1 MNKKLT
7 RLVSMTLAMVMIM
20 TTFTV
25 GNGSVV
31 LADDAIGEIA
41 ITDLNVEET
50 PVDTTADEVS
60 AGDTST
66 SKTNDTS
73 VTDTE
78 ENPLFID
85 LGDVTNNEDF
95 INLVADGTTIN
106 SSMTITRT
114 ENSSYVT
121 VTGDRNTEGSWK
133 IAKYNDGTKPG
144 NIAFTLG
151 KSATVTVT
159 TGGEHLT
166 YVSTELGDTSTA
178 NTIPEKSTT
187 GKFNLASGTYYV
199 YNTEG
204 NITVDSIA
212 VAIDGSTE
220 ASYAA
225 VSVTENEDGGT
236 FSLDGEGGYTLNDNN
251 PNVAANEGKFAVGG
265 NYTLIVTPDS
275 TNNYKV
281 ESVSANGATVGTPNV
296 NEASGIYTVDLS
308 NFTESVNITINY
320 SKAETTTT
328 TTITETTTETTTNTV
343 ESSTETTTTVVVD
356 MEVLTEGEYDA
367 NTILNSSNLFSVVKG
382 EGNNSKACKINSL
395 GYVRFRVD
403 NNATVTVKYKCGS
416 SSNKKS
422 ATPILNGQKGDTVT
436 VESPETSFTVSN
448 LQGNTYDLTTETTG
462 DSTLQI
468 ISITVTYSN
477 VEPVTGTLT
486 VTLSNPPSGAGYTI
500 KDSNNKE
507 VTGSNNTYTLNDGDV
522 YDIDVLGVQN
532 YSYKVEYNN
541 TDITD
546 TGKFTY
552 NKDITSLT
560 ITYTEYEKAK
570 VTINVTSDDD
580 NFDLNKAVPLIDG
593 KEITGSSIGNGVYNY
608 IDYEGIIHT
617 ITAPTISGYNVTITS
632 NAKEINQFT
641 VVNGLV
647 INIDYSK
654 EVVSANDTW
663 NFNTLTS
670 ITAKAE
676 NTLIGSNGT
685 ELIYQAYDKDTV
697 GGSKDISF
705 ETGVGTQTGVGIETA
720 GSGSTER
727 RYFAIDIEPNATFTM
742 YYVRNSKN
750 TTAYIANIGNTVLA
764 TGNTLTTNS
773 QLGTVSY
780 TNDTSKTMTIYC
792 YGDGGKPIFIGAT
805 LSGTITSFGPIV
817 VKVVDESGAA
827 VTDATVQVGNATIS
841 SSANGEYTFDGPFTK
856 AVKATVSKVGYVTTE
871 SETFTATG
879 TKTVVLKQVKL
890 ITVSGTVTDKD
901 TGNVLSNAL
910 VTLTFTDGTSK
921 AVATSA
927 NGKFSFENVSNL
939 KSLNVSRSGYV
950 GFTNNFTGNETT
962 NQTVDAKLTKLNNT
976 VTVKFYSTDNVSDNV
991 YAGRTSSNITT
1002 SILTSKLKE
1011 YTVTNVEPGTKLYFK
1026 STANN
1031 VFEWY
1036 PYENNGT
1043 TETILNSSYITFTQN
1058 SSKDKYFTYTVPE
1071 NATAGNTYGVKFVVD
1086 DKLVNSLNEADYNLS
1101 NSGEIGYGQYGL
1113 GDDKIRVNAGRSDQ
1127 LTDSEIANYSKYSG
1141 RIYFRYAFIKPS
1153 LEDYSKGYSDKKY
1166 NGIVGT
1172 SYVQNANQYG
1182 ILRGTFDTAPSG
1194 SQSDIDK
1201 PFVAFKPV
1209 IAGLGDTDTV
1219 DVLIET
1225 SGGSYDL
1232 FPINDRNNPVTGAI
1246 QDPNNTGKKL
1256 YKLNNNLEYAIVA
1269 TSSTKV
1275 YLKSVRMYD
1284 PNNIMANKDTT
1295 GVTSIGGSA
1304 DPNFYVEDMGTVAEL
1319 KNTTFGNTVL
1329 NGLSDVQSADSYKV
1343 FRIVSRIV
1351 VPSDGRDNL
1360 DGYLDGVQS
1369 VGYDVYETNTYNQLN
1384 ESSLYGYNA
1393 HQTVDSSLN
1402 DMAAEADAK
1411 ADSAIEFTDTVN
1423 TAVMNLNKDDTEGYV
1438 NAGNIADLSSVTTDQ
1453 LLCGNVKAAEANWY
1467 DLYVQTFI
1475 AVKADTSLTLVPYTK
1490 VNDTKNYT
1498 VCDKN
1503 NNVAKVINTQTTASN

>member
-7 RLVSMTLAMVMIM
+7 RLVSMTLAMVMII

-41 ITDLNVEET
+41 INDLNVEET

-95 INLVADGTTIN
+95 INLVANGTTIN
-106 SSMTITRT
+106 SSMTITRD

-121 VTGDRNTEGSWK
+121 VTGDRNKEGAWK
-133 IAKYNDGTKPG
+133 IAKYNDGSHPG

-166 YVSTELGDTSTA
+166 YVSNELGDTSTA
-178 NTIPEKSTT
+178 NTIPENSTT
-187 GKFNLASGTYYV
+187 GKFNLDAGTYYV

-204 NITVDSIA
+204 NITVESIV

-265 NYTLIVTPDS
+265 NYTLIVTPDT

-281 ESVSANGATVGTPNV
+281 ESVSANGATVGTSNV
-296 NEASGIYTVDLS
+296 NEASGIYTVELS

-320 SKAETTTT
+320 SKAET

-356 MEVLTEGEYDA
+356 MELLTEGEYNA

-382 EGNNSKACKINSL
+382 DGNSSKDCKINNL

-403 NNATVTVKYKCGS
+403 DNAAVTVKYKCGS
-416 SSNKKS
+416 SSGNNKS
-422 ATPILNGQKGDTVT
+422 ATPVLNGQKGDTVK
-436 VESPETSFTVSN
+436 VGSSETSFTVSN
-448 LQGNTYDLTTETTG
+448 LQGNTYDLTTETT
-462 DSTLQI
+462 DNSTLQI

-477 VEPVTGTLT
+477 VEPVTGTLN
-486 VTLSNPPSGAGYTI
+486 VELINPPSSASYTI
-500 KDSNNKE
+500 KDSNNEE
-507 VTGSNNTYTLNDGDV
+507 VIGNNNTYTLNDGEV
-522 YDIDVLGVQN
+522 YFIDVIGVQN
-532 YSYKVEYNN
+532 YYNEVEYNS
-541 TDITD
+541 TDITN

-552 NKDITSLT
+552 SKDVTSLK
-560 ITYTEYEKAK
+560 ITYTEYEKAT
-570 VTINVTSDDD
+570 VTINVTSDDE
-580 NFDLNKAVPLIDG
+580 NFDINNVVPLIDG
-593 KEITGSSIGNGVYNY
+593 EKITASSVGNGVYNY
-608 IDYEGIIHT
+608 IDYIGITHT
-617 ITAPTISGYNVTITS
+617 ISAPNISGYNKTITA
-632 NAKEINQFT
+632 NAREISYFIVQ
-641 VVNGLV
+641 NGLV

-654 EVVSANDTW
+654 EVISADDTW
-663 NFNTLTS
+663 NFNNLTS
-670 ITAKAE
+670 ITSNAE
-676 NTLIGSNGT
+676 NTLIGSNGG
-685 ELIYQAYDKDTV
+685 ELIYKADKSDKV
-697 GGSKDISF
+697 DGSKDISF
-705 ETGVGTQTGVGIETA
+705 ETGIGNQTGVGIQTA
-720 GSGSTER
+720 GSGNTER
-727 RYFAIDIEPNATFTM
+727 RYFTIDIEPNATFTM
-742 YYVRNSKN
+742 YYVRNAKD
-750 TTAYIANIGNTVLA
+750 TTAYISNIENIVLA
-764 TGNTLTTNS
+764 KGNTLTATS

-792 YGDGGKPIFIGAT
+792 YGDDGKPIFIGAT
-805 LSGTITSFGPIV
+805 LLGSITSFGPIV
-817 VKVVDESGAA
+817 VKVVDESGIA

-841 SSANGEYTFDGPFTK
+841 SSANGEYTFTGPFTK

-871 SETFTATG
+871 SEIFTATG
-879 TKTVVLKQVKL
+879 TKTVVLKKVKA

-901 TGNVLSNAL
+901 SGVALSNAI

-921 AVATSA
+921 AVATSTD
-927 NGKFSFENVSNL
+927 GKFSFENVSNL
-939 KSLNVSRSGYV
+939 KSITVSRNGYV
-950 GFTNNFTGNETT
+950 SFYNNFTGNETT

-976 VTVKFYSTDNVSDNV
+976 VTVKFYSTGNVSDNV

-1011 YTVTNVEPGTKLYFK
+1011 YTVNNVEPGTKLYFK

-1043 TETILNSSYITFTQN
+1043 KETILDSSYITFTQN

-1086 DKLVNSLNEADYNLS
+1086 NNLVNSLNTDDYNL
-1101 NSGEIGYGQYGL
+1101 NNNGGVGYGQYGL
-1113 GDDKIRVNAGRSDQ
+1113 GDDKIRVNAGKGDQ
-1127 LTDSEIANYSKYSG
+1127 LTDSEIANYSKYNG
-1141 RIYFRYAFIKPS
+1141 RIYFKYAFIKPS

-1182 ILRGTFDTAPSG
+1182 ILRGTFDTAPSDNL
-1194 SQSDIDK
+1194 SSIDK

-1209 IAGLGDTDTV
+1209 ITGLVDTDTV

-1256 YKLNNNLEYAIVA
+1256 YKLKNNLEYAIVA

-1284 PNNIMANKDTT
+1284 PNNIMANKDTA

-1360 DGYLDGVQS
+1360 DGYLGGVQS
-1369 VGYDVYETNTYNQLN
+1369 VGYDVYETSTYNKLN
-1384 ESSLYGYNA
+1384 DSSLYGYNA
-1393 HQTVDSSLN
+1393 YQTVDSSLT
-1402 DMAAEADAK
+1402 DVAEEADAK
-1411 ADSAIEFTDTVN
+1411 ADSAIEFIDTVN
-1423 TAVMNLNKDDTEGYV
+1423 TAVMKLNKDDKEGYV

-1453 LLCGNVKAAEANWY
+1453 LLCGNVKVAEANWY

-1475 AVKADTSLTLVPYTK
+1475 AVKSDTSLTLVPYTK
-1490 VNDTKNYT
+1490 VNDSKNYT
-1498 VCDKN
+1498 VCDKD